1 MRNNETGLLRLAA
14 PKESNSKSRWM
25 YEWKGQRGAKYLDA
39 TEFAPQ
45 GARRPSV
52 RPDHRGRERH
62 HDGVPQPR
70 YFHQAEAR
78 QVNPKAPSGPFYAR
92 FI

>member
-39 TEFAPQ
+39 IEFTPRCSQ
-45 GARRPSV
+45 TVRPS
-52 RPDHRGRERH
+52 
-62 HDGVPQPR
+62 
-70 YFHQAEAR
+70 
-78 QVNPKAPSGPFYAR
+78 
-92 FI
+92 

>member
-39 TEFAPQ
+39 IEFTPKVLAD
-45 GARRPSV
+45 RPSV
-52 RPDHRGRERH
+52 LITEEGERH

-70 YFHQAEAR
+70 YFHQAEAW
-78 QVNPKAPSGPFYAR
+78 QINLKAPSGPFYAR